1 MNNNEAVQSAAEA
14 SIPQTGSNMGGEIIH
29 DREFEKEVAE
39 FISEHLPAKVYNAH
53 FHITRGIDTSTEETI
68 LKGTG
73 EQPVSGGSDAPF
85 SDFLSFT
92 SANIGSGRF
101 ESGLVLP
108 KPGFLGAYRNP
119 RFIADEN
126 AYNIALA
133 EKHGLDAGLLVTPQ
147 CDPAES
153 MSLLDGHTC
162 IKALKPY
169 WSYSVGKNLYESDIL
184 EYAPEWIWQCA
195 HERGMPVVL
204 HLSHTL
210 NQLSDQGNISQLHY
224 ISSKY
229 PRAKIV
235 LAHSATGYNSLK
247 SRKGLEAIKGLKN
260 IWFDCSGAPDTI
272 ATFNCMRMF
281 GPEHMMWG
289 DDYDYSTF
297 NGRIRGVGAN
307 YIGLSAEE
315 MDFSNLYPDYM
326 FRPMRNILEGVMSLF
341 EACDL
346 LGLDRSDTE
355 RVFYQ
360 NGKEFYK

>member
-247 SRKGLEAIKGLKN
+247 SRKGLETSWTSSPRSALSTVSRSRYTPREQSSAASFLWAAAATALQRKTQTTPLRAAIPRHMNGSSR
-260 IWFDCSGAPDTI
+260 WRA
-272 ATFNCMRMF
+272 AT
-281 GPEHMMWG
+281 
-289 DDYDYSTF
+289 
-297 NGRIRGVGAN
+297 
-307 YIGLSAEE
+307 
-315 MDFSNLYPDYM
+315 
-326 FRPMRNILEGVMSLF
+326 
-341 EACDL
+341 
-346 LGLDRSDTE
+346 
-355 RVFYQ
+355 
-360 NGKEFYK
+360 